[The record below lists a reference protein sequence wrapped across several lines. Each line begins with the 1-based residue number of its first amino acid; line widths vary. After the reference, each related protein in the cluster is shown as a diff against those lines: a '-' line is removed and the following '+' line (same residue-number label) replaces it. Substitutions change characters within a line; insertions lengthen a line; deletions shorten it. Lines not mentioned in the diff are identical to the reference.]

1 MGATSMQGMIGSPG
15 GGQAPQD
22 TYNQYANNLFGT
34 PGGPYTPRPD
44 LGPGVGFGVGLP
56 QPGGDPT
63 SIQGNQPAPN
73 PLPTDGMGGGKSMGG
88 IGNLVGGALG
98 GNPQDMMQSYNNI
111 LTGTPSQAYQ
121 PNFNAPP
128 TPFPNQQQPITQGNG
143 QLPPGFGALSPID
156 RSQIGNAQIGFGMPP
171 SAGFNSPL
179 RTQLPQ
185 QPLQQPQPMNRFA
198 PPNAPGVRRAQP
210 TRVAPKPTTRNRL
223 R

>member
-63 SIQGNQPAPN
+63 SIQGNQPAPS

-88 IGNLVGGALG
+88 IGNLVGCALS
-98 GNPQDMMQSYNNI
+98 GNPQDIMQ
-111 LTGTPSQAYQ
+111 
-121 PNFNAPP
+121 
-128 TPFPNQQQPITQGNG
+128 
-143 QLPPGFGALSPID
+143 
-156 RSQIGNAQIGFGMPP
+156 
-171 SAGFNSPL
+171 
-179 RTQLPQ
+179 
-185 QPLQQPQPMNRFA
+185 
-198 PPNAPGVRRAQP
+198 
-210 TRVAPKPTTRNRL
+210 
-223 R
+223 